1 VTDPNLFIAKTQFG
15 FEAVLAIE
23 LAETG
28 ATDITILNRA
38 VSFRGDMAVMYAA
51 NYTCRTALHI
61 LMPVLEFKFRDK
73 EQFFEK
79 IKAFNWA
86 GHFMPEKTLSV
97 DTVMSESIFSNSH
110 YVSLYCKDAIVDYFR
125 DNYGKRPSVA
135 LDNPDIKIHVHIRG
149 HECSVSLD
157 SSGDSLH
164 RRGYRVQQGAAP
176 LSEVLAAGMILLS
189 GWDRKT
195 DLFDPMCGSGTLLT
209 EAAMIASN
217 IPAGYYR
224 KSFGFQ
230 NWSNFDKETWLRE
243 KQKADDKITD
253 PECRI
258 TGCDR
263 SEVAIAVADKNIRSA
278 KLHKDIELV
287 ESDFQ
292 SYLFPKQKGFIITN
306 PPYGERIKTED
317 INLLYQEI
325 GNTLKHHC
333 AGYTAWIISAHAEAL
348 KFVGL
353 KPAKKIPLYN
363 GPLEC
368 RFVKFEIFE
377 GSLKSKKEKEN
388 SGDISATETA
398 PL

>member
-1 VTDPNLFIAKTQFG
+1 VSDPQLFIAKTQFG
-15 FEAVLAIE
+15 LEEVLAIE
-23 LAETG
+23 LVDTG
-28 ATDITILNRA
+28 ATDITLLNRA
-38 VSFRGDMAVMYAA
+38 VSFRGDVAVMYAA

-61 LMPVLEFKFRDK
+61 LMPVLDFKFRDK
-73 EQFFEK
+73 EKFFEH
-79 IKAFNWA
+79 IKSFPWA
-86 GHFMPEKTLSV
+86 DHFSPERTFSV
-97 DTVMSESIFSNSH
+97 DTVMSDSIFSNSH

-125 DNYGKRPSVA
+125 DNFGKRPSVA

-149 HECSVSLD
+149 HECSISLD

-176 LSEVLAAGMILLS
+176 LSEVLAAGLILLS

-195 DLFDPMCGSGTLLT
+195 HLFDPMCGSGTLLT

-230 NWSNFDKETWLRE
+230 NWSNFDQETWQKV
-243 KQKADDKITD
+243 KQKADDEITD
-253 PECRI
+253 PDCAI
-258 TGCDR
+258 TGCDH
-263 SEVAIAVADKNIRSA
+263 SEVAIMVADKNIRSA
-278 KLHKDIELV
+278 KLHKDIELI

-292 SYLFPKQKGFIITN
+292 SYDFPKEKGFIIMN
-306 PPYGERIKTED
+306 PPYGERIKPTD
-317 INLLYQEI
+317 IVTLYQEI
-325 GNTLKHHC
+325 GNTLKNHC

-353 KPAKKIPLYN
+353 KPSKKIPIYN

-388 SGDISATETA
+388 RGDEATDDTQSK
-398 PL
+398 

>member
-1 VTDPNLFIAKTQFG
+1 VTENNLYIAKTQFG
-15 FEAVLAIE
+15 LEAVLAAE

-28 ATDITILNRA
+28 ATEISLLNRA
-38 VSFRGDMAVMYAA
+38 VSFRGDTAVMYAA

-61 LMPVLEFKFRDK
+61 LMPVLDFKFRDK

-79 IKAFNWA
+79 IKAFPWDS
-86 GHFMPEKTLSV
+86 HFMPDKTLSV
-97 DTVMSESIFSNSH
+97 DTVMSDSIFSNSH

-125 DNYGKRPSVA
+125 DNFGKRPSVA

-164 RRGYRVQQGAAP
+164 RRGYRIQQGAAP
-176 LSEVLAAGMILLS
+176 MSEVLAAGMILLS

-195 DLFDPMCGSGTLLT
+195 DLYDPMCGSGTLLT

-224 KSFGFQ
+224 RSFGFR
-230 NWSNFDKETWLRE
+230 NWSNFDE
-243 KQKADDKITD
+243 KLWQQVKQQADDKISD
-253 PECRI
+253 PECAI
-258 TGCDR
+258 TGSDR
-263 SEVAIAVADKNIRSA
+263 SEVAIMVADKNIRSA
-278 KLHKDIELV
+278 KLHKDIQLA
-287 ESDFQ
+287 ESGFQ
-292 SYLFPKQKGFIITN
+292 SYIFPKEKGFIIMN

-317 INLLYQEI
+317 IVDLYKEI
-325 GNTLKHHC
+325 GNTLKNHC
-333 AGYTAWIISAHAEAL
+333 AGYTAWIISSHAEAL

-353 KPAKKIPLYN
+353 KPAKKIILFN

-388 SGDISATETA
+388 SGE
-398 PL
+398 L